1 MHTYIYIHTK
11 KSHIVKCRRSKTRC
25 HDFIKKAIILYD
37 DRVSVKR
44 GDFYI

>member
-1 MHTYIYIHTK
+1 
-11 KSHIVKCRRSKTRC
+11 VKCRRSKTKC
-25 HDFIKKAIILYD
+25 HDFIKKAIIPYD